1 MKHGVYVPNFG
12 EYADPERLL
21 SLARATEESG
31 WDGFFLYDH
40 LVDDAYGMAPGDP
53 VPDDPKRARGW
64 KVHHVMF
71 GIKLKEKM
79 DRLGIEADLKY
90 PDAQTTY
97 RSNAHF
103 FIERLAKAK
112 ESRSE

>member
-1 MKHGVYVPNFG
+1 MKVIKQISALLLITGD
-12 EYADPERLL
+12 DPPIFM
-21 SLARATEESG
+21 S
-31 WDGFFLYDH
+31 
-40 LVDDAYGMAPGDP
+40 YGMAPGDP

-79 DRLGIEADLKY
+79 DGLGIEADLKY

-103 FIERLAKAK
+103 FIERLAKGK